1 MLLSHMHGA
10 ELFLISSGRGAFVNV
25 SQSLPFTCQLCG
37 TKSCVDVRSAG
48 NIFVNSQLAGSRLV
62 PVTCML
68 QLGSSPTET
77 TQSISRSENA
87 AEANYLMLYAVFK
100 KVIFKQRLSRHF
112 PEFMCENTFV

>member
-25 SQSLPFTCQLCG
+25 NVSQSLPLTCQLCD
-37 TKSCVDVRSAG
+37 TKSCVDVRSTG
-48 NIFVNSQLAGSRLV
+48 NISVNSKLAGSRLV

-87 AEANYLMLYAVFK
+87 AEGNYLMPYAVFK
-100 KVIFKQRLSRHF
+100 KVIFKRCLS
-112 PEFMCENTFV
+112 